1 MSQLPILKLATH
13 IVASVGVSK
22 VVNDMISNNVNSP
35 QTTADAVKIWTGS
48 IVLGSM
54 VAEQA
59 SKHVSTRFD
68 ELAAWY
74 ASRKADTAAA

>member
-35 QTTADAVKIWTGS
+35 QTTADAVKLWTGS
-48 IVLGSM
+48 IVIGSM